1 MALANEDV
9 AAFVDVE
16 LELLALGEPWDSKLA
31 FWSST
36 LWGYKRALGSA
47 VGGELGSFVVSISVL
62 TQYSFINILRINNF
76 KHDLN
81 KSIFNYRLKN

>member
-47 VGGELGSFVVSISVL
+47 VGGDWEVLWYRYQFSL
-62 TQYSFINILRINNF
+62 TQFGIVF
-76 KHDLN
+76 
-81 KSIFNYRLKN
+81 F

>member
-9 AAFVDVE
+9 AAVVEVE

-47 VGGELGSFVVSISVL
+47 VG
-62 TQYSFINILRINNF
+62 R
-76 KHDLN
+76 D
-81 KSIFNYRLKN
+81 